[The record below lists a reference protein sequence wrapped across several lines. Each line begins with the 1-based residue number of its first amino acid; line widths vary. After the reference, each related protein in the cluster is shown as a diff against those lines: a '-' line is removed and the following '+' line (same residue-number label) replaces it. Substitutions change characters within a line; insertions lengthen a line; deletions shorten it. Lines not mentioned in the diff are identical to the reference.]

1 MAKNTLF
8 SFNPQG
14 QIVYRKTGR
23 VAPASYYVGTGTKS
37 NTVYRAD
44 GRKAGTISRTI
55 PDAKTKRQRQ
65 KAAAKAKAKRSKPK
79 TTPKAPKTPRAKE
92 EAKEEAK
99 ITAASAEDDLVRR
112 LEKAEFASTEDP
124 EKSDAVIE
132 EFARKVR
139 QVLTSNL
146 PDSLASLVGGLRD
159 AQIWTAY
166 LAHEFEFEVFFIYG
180 GGKDEEGGER
190 TARWILGLIQRIG
203 RE

>member
-1 MAKNTLF
+1 MAKNILF

-23 VAPASYYVGTGTKS
+23 LAPASYHVGEGSRS
-37 NTVYRAD
+37 NTVYGPD

-65 KAAAKAKAKRSKPK
+65 KAAAKAKAKRSSK
-79 TTPKAPKTPRAKE
+79 PKAPKTPRAKE
-92 EAKEEAK
+92 EAKRKAK

>member
-1 MAKNTLF
+1 MAKNILF

-23 VAPASYYVGTGTKS
+23 VAPASYHVGEGSRS
-37 NTVYRAD
+37 NTVYGPD

-65 KAAAKAKAKRSKPK
+65 KAAAKAKRSKPK
-79 TTPKAPKTPRAKE
+79 TPKAPKTPRAKE
-92 EAKEEAK
+92 EAKRKAK
-99 ITAASAEDDLVRR
+99 VTAASAEDDLVRR
-112 LEKAEFASTEDP
+112 LEKAEFVSTEDP
-124 EKSDAVIE
+124 EKSEAVIE

-146 PDSLASLVGGLRD
+146 PDGLASLVGGLRD
-159 AQIWTAY
+159 AQIWKAY
-166 LAHEFEFEVFFIYG
+166 QAHEYEFEVFFIYG

>member
-1 MAKNTLF
+1 MAKNILF

-23 VAPASYYVGTGTKS
+23 VAPASYRVGEGSRS
-37 NTVYRAD
+37 NTVYGPD

-79 TTPKAPKTPRAKE
+79 APKAPKTPRAKE
-92 EAKEEAK
+92 EAKRKAK
-99 ITAASAEDDLVRR
+99 ATAASAEDDLVRR
-112 LEKAEFASTEDP
+112 LEKAEFTGTEDP
-124 EKSDAVIE
+124 EKSKAVIE

-139 QVLTSNL
+139 QVLISNL
-146 PDSLASLVGGLRD
+146 PESLASLVGGLRD